1 MDEGQKRRTGAILFI
16 IGTVS
21 FIQTGLYTI
30 VWCIGVGIDF
40 GLRFFPLAVEL
51 LQLFGYP
58 IVGSL
63 LLVVAVQILLEYLLD
78 NMLLFWFTLGYT
90 PVNNLCDHPPCFRVR
105 AAGGRRMAN
114 LHYSSGGFNQ
124 NLGLYCSIFPFSYIL
139 SSRLFYSNALRCWSR
154 FG

>member
-63 LLVVAVQILLEYLLD
+63 LLVVAVQILLD
-78 NMLLFWFTLGYT
+78 RSTIGDVSIVIIAGVGIAMGLFINIYWTI
-90 PVNNLCDHPPCFRVR
+90 C
-105 AAGGRRMAN
+105 
-114 LHYSSGGFNQ
+114 YSSGSLLDTLQLIIYAIIPLVFEC
-124 NLGLYCSIFPFSYIL
+124 GLPAVGAWLIYTTRAEGL
-139 SSRLFYSNALRCWSR
+139 TKT
-154 FG
+154 